1 MVKLNAG
8 MTERTYRI
16 GEVARLLDLEGY
28 VLRFWETE
36 FSQLSPGRTP
46 KGQRFYTEA
55 DIALLRRI
63 RDLLHVQGMTIEGAR
78 RILAGEHSS
87 PFHTENDAPGT
98 PPASAAYREVLLQVE
113 RELILVQQRLRH
125 FR

>member
-36 FSQLSPGRTP
+36 FSQLCPGRTP
-46 KGQRFYTEA
+46 KGQRFYTET

-78 RILAGEHSS
+78 RILAGEQTS
-87 PFHTENDAPGT
+87 PTRTENGAPDT
-98 PPASAAYREVLLQVE
+98 PSASTAYREVLLQVE
-113 RELILVQQRLRH
+113 RELTLVQQRLRH